1 MEIPQVLALPLKEAA
16 RRLEA
21 AGCSYEVQSLLPPRA
36 SEADFEGR
44 EVRRYVVSMAEL
56 VALMTS
62 FRVHETYLWVD
73 LVELVCLEIFY

>member
-21 AGCSYEVQSLLPPRA
+21 AGCSYEVQLLLPPRA

-44 EVRRYVVSMAEL
+44 EVRRYVVRQQQLSANRL
-56 VALMTS
+56 ALTIVY
-62 FRVHETYLWVD
+62 R
-73 LVELVCLEIFY
+73 

>member
-44 EVRRYVVSMAEL
+44 EVRS
-56 VALMTS
+56 S
-62 FRVHETYLWVD
+62 
-73 LVELVCLEIFY
+73 CLLID